1 MGILIPW
8 CANCFD
14 SGVLSHT
21 PGNFLAEKTVKTSLK
36 HDAST
41 GVLPMLTCDGL
52 PLAIWLGGA
61 ATLTKE
67 NLSLRGDGSKLVN
80 CWGPLQ
86 GGTETYLKWPS
97 VLTLRSWSTNQ
108 MPILSLLSVSRKA
121 LAARLPMRLRV
132 NIP

>member
-1 MGILIPW
+1 MPW

-41 GVLPMLTCDGL
+41 GVLPVLTCDGL

-67 NLSLRGDGSKLVN
+67 NLSLREDVSKPVN
-80 CWGPLQ
+80 CPGHP
-86 GGTETYLKWPS
+86 P
-97 VLTLRSWSTNQ
+97 
-108 MPILSLLSVSRKA
+108 
-121 LAARLPMRLRV
+121 RLPGGKRNLPKVALCPHAEVLEHKPDANLVVVVRE
-132 NIP
+132 PECARR

>member
-36 HDAST
+36 HDART

-67 NLSLRGDGSKLVN
+67 NLSLRGDESKPVN
-80 CWGPLQ
+80 FWEHSPRPSSW
-86 GGTETYLKWPS
+86 TE
-97 VLTLRSWSTNQ
+97 LT
-108 MPILSLLSVSRKA
+108 
-121 LAARLPMRLRV
+121 
-132 NIP
+132 